1 MRELKEILK
10 EKSFRFNKNLGQN
23 FLTDTNLLRAIVSDS
38 GLEEGETVVEIGTG
52 AGTLTRALAEKAGKV
67 ISFEVDEN
75 LKPVLEETL
84 SGLDNVEVIFGDVLK
99 MSDKEIAAITGG
111 EFRVVANIPYYITT
125 GLIMR
130 FVESGL
136 PVKSITVMIQK
147 EVAERLVAKEN
158 TGDYGAITMSV
169 RMRGDA
175 VITRKVSRTMF
186 YPVPNVDSAVVRI
199 DIDPHKFENE
209 DKGLCL
215 KLVKA
220 ASGMRRKTFNN
231 NLSASFSISKETA
244 ARVISEAGF
253 EPMIRGEAFSVE
265 DIVKI
270 SRVLKKHLNN

>member
-158 TGDYGAITMSV
+158 TGDYGAI
-169 RMRGDA
+169 
-175 VITRKVSRTMF
+175 
-186 YPVPNVDSAVVRI
+186 P
-199 DIDPHKFENE
+199 
-209 DKGLCL
+209 
-215 KLVKA
+215 
-220 ASGMRRKTFNN
+220 
-231 NLSASFSISKETA
+231 
-244 ARVISEAGF
+244 
-253 EPMIRGEAFSVE
+253 
-265 DIVKI
+265 
-270 SRVLKKHLNN
+270 